1 MAIPILLILRH
12 NFSEHSVQSQMKA
25 LDTAVRLWVV
35 WRSVQLI
42 HFEQLADFAEN
53 VGMELRT
60 IVH

>member
-1 MAIPILLILRH
+1 
-12 NFSEHSVQSQMKA
+12 MKA